1 MRTPRLLDVSFAIT
15 GVVAGL
21 MLISACSINVKK
33 SDKGEDKN
41 VDIQTPLGGIHVS
54 KEAAV
59 RDTGLPSYPGAREKE
74 KGSDGNES
82 KANVNISSS
91 FFGVKV
97 VAVEFLSDDPPEK
110 VAAFYRDQ
118 LKKYGGVLECHTSNR
133 HGDAGDVD
141 VDLGKDEGKDGKEKK
156 DNRLTC
162 EHNGGS
168 TLELKVGTKD
178 NQHIVSVSPQDK
190 GKGTDFALV
199 FVQTR
204 GGNKDTI

>member
-1 MRTPRLLDVSFAIT
+1 MRTPKLPGASFTLAA
-15 GVVAGL
+15 AGL
-21 MLISACSINVKK
+21 LATLLVLPGCSLKVKK
-33 SDKGEDKN
+33 SENGEDKK
-41 VDIQTPLGGIHVS
+41 VDIETPVGAIHVS
-54 KEAAV
+54 KDAAV
-59 RDTGLPSYPGAREKE
+59 RDTGLPSYPGAREKQ
-74 KGSDGNES
+74 KGSDGDQN

-141 VDLGKDEGKDGKEKK
+141 VDFGKEGDGKDSK
-156 DNRLTC
+156 LTC
-162 EHNGGS
+162 EHDSGS
-168 TLELKVGTKD
+168 TIELKVGTKD
-178 NQHIVSVSPQDK
+178 KQHIVSISPLDK

>member
-1 MRTPRLLDVSFAIT
+1 MQMPKLPGGRFRLAD
-15 GVVAGL
+15 AGL
-21 MLISACSINVKK
+21 LAILLVLPACSLNVKK
-33 SDKGEDKN
+33 SQNGEDKK
-41 VDIQTPLGGIHVS
+41 VDIETPVGGIHVS
-54 KEAAV
+54 KDAAV
-59 RDTGLPSYPGAREKE
+59 RDTGLRGYPGAREKS
-74 KGSDGNES
+74 KGSDGHDNN
-82 KANVNISSS
+82 ANVNISSG

-110 VAAFYRDQ
+110 VAAFYRNQ

-133 HGDAGDVD
+133 HGDSGDVD
-141 VDLGKDEGKDGKEKK
+141 VKIGKDGGKG
-156 DNRLTC
+156 DNQLSC
-162 EHNGGS
+162 EQSSGS

-178 NQHIVSVSPQDK
+178 NQHIVSISPQDQ